1 MTETGG
7 AFPFRQEILRAAQ
20 GQGIALSEN
29 QVRTME
35 IHRDLLQSWGRRMN
49 LTAIREP
56 KQVVHRHFL
65 EGLLAGEFLG
75 RHKASGTVLDLG
87 SGNGFPTIP
96 IRVARPE
103 AAPLILVESSRK
115 RAAFLRALLRE
126 LGWGDSR
133 VEVRRVETG
142 RDLLDLPCDIF
153 TTRGVAPFGLLEE
166 GLPFLNRGGFA
177 LLFMRRRD
185 LVEKAPQLP
194 PALRVVAEGPLEG
207 REAGMIL
214 LEKR

>member
-1 MTETGG
+1 MT
-7 AFPFRQEILRAAQ
+7 
-20 GQGIALSEN
+20 LSED
-29 QVRTME
+29 QVRSME
-35 IHRDLLQSWGRRMN
+35 IHRDLLLTWGRRMN

-56 KQVVHRHFL
+56 KEVVHRHFL
-65 EGLLAGEFLG
+65 EGLLAGELLG
-75 RHKASGTVLDLG
+75 RYKASGTVLDLG
-87 SGNGFPTIP
+87 SGNGFPAIP

-126 LGWGDSR
+126 LGWDDSR

-142 RDLLDLPCDIF
+142 RDLQDLPCDIF
-153 TTRGVAPFGLLEE
+153 TTRGVTPFGLLEE
-166 GLPFLNRGGFA
+166 GLPFLSRGGFT
-177 LLFMRRRD
+177 LLFMRRSA
-185 LVEKAPQLP
+185 LVAKVPQLP
-194 PALRVVAEGPLEG
+194 PALRVVGEGPLEG

>member
-1 MTETGG
+1 MAEPGG

-29 QVRTME
+29 QVRALE
-35 IHRDLLQSWGRRMN
+35 IHRDLLSTWGRRMN

-56 KQVVHRHFL
+56 KKVVHRHFL
-65 EGLLAGEFLG
+65 EGLLAGEFLA
-75 RHKASGTVLDLG
+75 RHGASGTVLDLG
-87 SGNGFPTIP
+87 SGNGFPAIP

-126 LGWGDSR
+126 LGWSDSR
-133 VEVRRVETG
+133 VEVRRVGTG
-142 RDLLDLPCDIF
+142 RDLRDLSCDIF
-153 TTRGVAPFGLLEE
+153 TTRGVAPFDLLEE
-166 GLPFLNRGGFA
+166 GLPFLNRDGFA
-177 LLFMRRRD
+177 LLFMRRGD
-185 LVEKAPQLP
+185 LVGRVPQLP
-194 PALRVVAEGPLEG
+194 PSLRVVAECPLEG

-214 LEKR
+214 LGKR